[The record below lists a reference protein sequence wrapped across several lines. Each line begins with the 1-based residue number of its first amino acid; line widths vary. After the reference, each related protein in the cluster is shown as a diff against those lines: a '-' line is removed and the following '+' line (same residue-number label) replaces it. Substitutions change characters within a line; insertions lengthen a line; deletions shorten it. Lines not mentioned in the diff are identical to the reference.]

1 MEKLAPEYCE
11 TFEIF
16 EKVGPIAYQ
25 LTLPPTIEVHNVF
38 HVFILN
44 KYGHDATHVNLYNS
58 IQLELE
64 GEF

>member
-1 MEKLAPEYCE
+1 MEKLARGYCE

-38 HVFILN
+38 HVFIL
-44 KYGHDATHVNLYNS
+44 KKDGHDATHVNV
-58 IQLELE
+58 
-64 GEF
+64 